1 VEITTCRAVPGETI
15 IAVLSV
21 HLCTQ
26 KSGYDQ
32 LLSILRG
39 QGHFGMAA
47 RRRNAPNDIGR
58 PLNNLLRLS
67 FGPEDFLAAKT
78 VDSHFF

>member
-1 VEITTCRAVPGETI
+1 
-15 IAVLSV
+15 
-21 HLCTQ
+21 
-26 KSGYDQ
+26 
-32 LLSILRG
+32 
-39 QGHFGMAA
+39 MAA

-58 PLNNLLRLS
+58 PFNNLLRLS